1 MEIMKTAPRTFP
13 ASLIFLMARLPRP
26 LGFIGHH
33 ILGILHY
40 AYLIR
45 ISLLGIVVL
54 LALPLLAVGPLRTL
68 VLGAYDVRSFAG
80 ALLIGFS
87 LVVTAGCLI
96 HQRKLVDL
104 HGAERFGAP
113 LSPLKSG
120 MTRAWSW
127 LLGTAVAL
135 NGIVVLRASE
145 ARLFLPLLG
154 GLLGGM
160 FLAQGL
166 RHALHCLETR
176 LADARHGLPRRM
188 VAFLVSNGL
197 QPSPGFIETRRRG
210 GAFTPDNVTLCD
222 GHLSAFVYASLL
234 LAIFILVEDHSIHP
248 LASLLLLIC
257 VLTLLISVLAFLLD
271 RHRVPV
277 MAGVAAYCLFMN
289 LWRESD
295 HYYPVIPR
303 SASAQPL
310 PIPAAIVDR
319 SVEAGLPLVVVSAAG
334 GGIQSAAWTTRVLAE
349 LEKQM
354 AAAGSPGFHRSVRL
368 ISGVSGGSVGALQYA
383 HALGLNG
390 ETPPLDQAASAA
402 GSSSLWAAVLGLV
415 KKDFVRATLP
425 MLFTTERKLFQDRGR
440 MLELAW
446 SENAATRHQ
455 RGCLESATL
464 HEWGLDAAELKKP
477 ALVFNAT
484 VVETGERMAIS
495 TAPRRPLG
503 YYSFETQG
511 IRAQDRV
518 GSFEFTERY
527 LADIP
532 MVTAARL
539 SATFPLISPA
549 SRPAISPEPGRGL
562 ILPGAEHERVFPRG
576 GSLHHVVD
584 GGYFENSGLVGALE
598 WLDEA
603 LTDLKKAGR
612 RLPEEVLVIELAAFP
627 DPPGDLLR
635 QRPLD
640 LGRKSQGSLFDLLS
654 PAITMAGVRNSSQS
668 AFASQLLMQFS
679 RRWQLELD
687 PAKASARQF
696 IRHVKIK
703 PSAQE
708 DTKTEAS
715 SGLMQS
721 FRDWFFIQAS
731 LNHAPL
737 SWHLRSGE
745 VAQINKAAEEA
756 VKSMLSRDEQ
766 LLPQDLA
773 EPSTSPPPQPVPL
786 PSPAPKPSPKPTPS
800 AVVTAEAPR
809 RNVRAFKNIELFRR
823 FIVPERS
830 RVNPRDNKTP

>member
-1 MEIMKTAPRTFP
+1 MKTAPRTLP

-45 ISLLGIVVL
+45 VSLMGIAVL
-54 LALPLLAVGPLRTL
+54 LALPLLAAGPLRTL
-68 VLGAYDVRSFAG
+68 ALGAYDVRSFAG

-87 LVVTAGCLI
+87 LVVTAGCLV

-104 HGAERFGAP
+104 HGVERFGAP
-113 LSPLKSG
+113 LSLLKSG

-127 LLGTAVAL
+127 LLGAAIAL
-135 NGIVVLRASE
+135 NGVVVLRASE
-145 ARLFLPLLG
+145 PGLFWHLLF
-154 GLLGGM
+154 GLVGGM
-160 FLAQGL
+160 LLAQVL
-166 RHALHCLETR
+166 RRTLHGLETR
-176 LADARHGLPRRM
+176 LADARHGPPRRL

-197 QPSPGFIETRRRG
+197 QPSPGFIEPRRRDAG
-210 GAFTPDNVTLCD
+210 FTPDNVTLCD
-222 GHLSAFVYASLL
+222 GHLSAFVYGSLL

-248 LASLLLLIC
+248 LASLLLLVC
-257 VLTLLISVLAFLLD
+257 VLTLIISMLAFLLD

-277 MAGVAAYCLFMN
+277 MAGIAAYCLFMN

-295 HYYPVIPR
+295 HYYPVLPR
-303 SASAQPL
+303 PASAQPL
-310 PIPAAIVDR
+310 PIPAAIVQR

-349 LEKQM
+349 LERQM
-354 AAAGSPGFHRSVRL
+354 AAVGSPGFHRSVRL

-383 HALGLNG
+383 HAIGLDEG
-390 ETPPLDQAASAA
+390 TPPLDEAAAAA
-402 GSSSLWAAVLGLV
+402 GSSSLWAAVLGMV
-415 KKDFVRATLP
+415 KKDLVRATLP
-425 MLFTTERKLFQDRGR
+425 MLFTTEQKLFQDRGR

-446 SENAATRHQ
+446 CENAAGRHR
-455 RGCLESATL
+455 RGRLESATL
-464 HEWGLDAAELKKP
+464 QQWGLEAADLKRP

-503 YYSFETQG
+503 YYSSETQS

-518 GSFEFTERY
+518 GGFEFTERY

-549 SRPAISPEPGRGL
+549 ARPAISPEPGRGL

-627 DPPGDLLR
+627 DPPEDLLR
-635 QRPLD
+635 QRSLD
-640 LGRKSQGSLFDLLS
+640 LGRKSQGSLFDLIS
-654 PAITMAGVRNSSQS
+654 PAVTMAGVRNSSQS
-668 AFASQLLMQFS
+668 AFASQLLLQFS

-687 PAKASARQF
+687 PGKPADRRF
-696 IRHVKIK
+696 IRHVKIR
-703 PSAQE
+703 PSAPE
-708 DTKTEAS
+708 TATSEAS
-715 SGLMQS
+715 PGLLHS
-721 FRDWFFIQAS
+721 LREWFFIKAS

-737 SWHLRSGE
+737 SWHLRTGE

-756 VKSMLSRDEQ
+756 VKSMLADEEQ
-766 LLPQDLA
+766 MLPQVLA
-773 EPSTSPPPQPVPL
+773 DTAAIPL
-786 PSPAPKPSPKPTPS
+786 PKPKPAPS
-800 AVVTAEAPR
+800 AAAAAAPDTVPR
-809 RNVRAFKNIELFRR
+809 KNGRASRNSELFRR
-823 FIVPERS
+823 FIVPGRN
-830 RVNPRDNKTP
+830 RTPPPQKDP

>member
-1 MEIMKTAPRTFP
+1 MNESMKTAPRTFP
-13 ASLIFLMARLPRP
+13 SSLIFLMARLPRP

-33 ILGILHY
+33 FLGILHY

-45 ISLLGIVVL
+45 VSLTGIAVL

-104 HGAERFGAP
+104 HGGVRFAAP
-113 LSPLKSG
+113 LSPFKSG
-120 MTRAWSW
+120 MTRAWNW
-127 LLGTAVAL
+127 LLGSAIAL
-135 NGIVVLRASE
+135 NAVVVLRASE
-145 ARLFLPLLG
+145 AGLFWPLIS
-154 GLLGGM
+154 GLVGGM
-160 FLAQGL
+160 LLAQGL
-166 RHALHCLETR
+166 RRALHCLEAR
-176 LADARHGLPRRM
+176 LADARHGFPRRM

-197 QPSPGFIETRRRG
+197 QPSPGFIETRRSEAG
-210 GAFTPDNVTLCD
+210 FIPGNVTLCD
-222 GHLSAFVYASLL
+222 GHLSAFVYGSLL
-234 LAIFILVEDHSIHP
+234 LAIFILVEEHSIHP
-248 LASLLLLIC
+248 LASLLLLVCI
-257 VLTLLISVLAFLLD
+257 LTLLISMAAFLLD

-277 MAGVAAYCLFMN
+277 MAGIAAYCLFMN

-295 HYYPVIPR
+295 HYYPGLPR
-303 SASAQPL
+303 PASAQPL

-319 SVEAGLPLVVVSAAG
+319 SVDAGLPLVVVSAAG

-349 LEKQM
+349 LERQM
-354 AAAGSPGFHRSVRL
+354 ASAGSPGFHRSVRL

-383 HALGLNG
+383 HAVGLDA
-390 ETPPLDQAASAA
+390 ETPPLDEAAAA
-402 GSSSLWAAVLGLV
+402 ASSSLWAAVLGMV
-415 KKDFVRATLP
+415 KKDLVRAALP

-446 SENAATRHQ
+446 SENAAASHH

-464 HEWGLDAAELKKP
+464 QQWGLDAADLKRP
-477 ALVFNAT
+477 ALIFNAT

-503 YYSFETQG
+503 YYSFETQA

-527 LADIP
+527 IADIP

-549 SRPAISPEPGRGL
+549 ARPAISPEPGRGL
-562 ILPGAEHERVFPRG
+562 ILPGIEHERVFPRG
-576 GSLHHVVD
+576 GSLHHAVD

-603 LTDLKKAGR
+603 LTDLKKVGR

-627 DPPGDLLR
+627 DPPEDLQR

-640 LGRKSQGSLFDLLS
+640 LGRKSQGSLFDLIS
-654 PAITMAGVRNSSQS
+654 PALTMAGVRNSSQS
-668 AFASQLLMQFS
+668 AFASQLLIQFS

-687 PAKASARQF
+687 PGKPAARHF

-703 PSAQE
+703 PPAPAAKTNE
-708 DTKTEAS
+708 DS
-715 SGLMQS
+715 PGLLRS
-721 FRDWFFIQAS
+721 FSEEFFIKAS

-737 SWHLRSGE
+737 SWHLRTDE
-745 VAQINKAAEEA
+745 ITQINKAAEEA
-756 VKSMLSRDEQ
+756 VKSMLADEEQ
-766 LLPQDLA
+766 MLPLA
-773 EPSTSPPPQPVPL
+773 LADTAAIPAAPALPVPSAG
-786 PSPAPKPSPKPTPS
+786 PVPAAS
-800 AVVTAEAPR
+800 ADAKAATKD
-809 RNVRAFKNIELFRR
+809 VRAHRNRELFRR
-823 FIVPERS
+823 FIVPERK
-830 RVNPRDNKTP
+830 RAKTQEKSP